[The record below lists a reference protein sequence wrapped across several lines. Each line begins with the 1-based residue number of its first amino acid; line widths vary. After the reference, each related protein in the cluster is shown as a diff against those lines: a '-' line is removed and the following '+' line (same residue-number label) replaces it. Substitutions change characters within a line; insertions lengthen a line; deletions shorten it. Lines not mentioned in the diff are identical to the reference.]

1 MSDREFDRLV
11 ALVVEVH
18 GEYELERAMA
28 RALWNV
34 AHHPVDPIL
43 RDLIPPGRRA
53 SAVQT
58 DASLLREAV
67 ISELRMLVRPN

>member
-1 MSDREFDRLV
+1 MSDGEFDRLV

-18 GEYELERAMA
+18 GECELERAMA

-34 AHHPVDPIL
+34 AHRPVDPRL
-43 RDLIPPGRRA
+43 RDLIPPSRRG

-67 ISELRMLVRPN
+67 TSELRLLVRPH